1 MVTMRLLAVLFVLLF
16 TMMLVM
22 PALAQE
28 QPQNSQGA
36 QDSVHG
42 ASSAPAKKIGE
53 IRPIPPDEIV
63 KSAEKV
69 GGNIVKLGQGVAAPL
84 VPVLLVAAAALI
96 VIGAAVAGI
105 TKSFLK
111 AGFGVLAGIV
121 VLYLL
126 VFHYDKIVGG
136 LKGLGVGN

>member
-1 MVTMRLLAVLFVLLF
+1 MRLLAVLFVLLF
-16 TMMLVM
+16 AMMLVA

-28 QPQNSQGA
+28 QNSQGA
-36 QDSVHG
+36 QDGIHG
-42 ASSAPAKKIGE
+42 ASGAPAKKIGE

-96 VIGAAVAGI
+96 VVGAAVAGI

>member
-1 MVTMRLLAVLFVLLF
+1 MFTLMMVLA
-16 TMMLVM
+16 T
-22 PALAQE
+22 PAFAQE
-28 QPQNSQGA
+28 HAQNSQGA
-36 QDSVHG
+36 QGSAHG
-42 ASSAPAKKIGE
+42 ASNAPAKKTIDE

-69 GGNIVKLGQGVAAPL
+69 GGNVVKLGQGVAKQL
-84 VPVLLVAAAALI
+84 VPVSLIAAALLI
-96 VIGAAVAGI
+96 LVGAAVASI

-136 LKGLGVGN
+136 FKGLGVGN

>member
-1 MVTMRLLAVLFVLLF
+1 MRLLAVLFVLLF

-22 PALAQE
+22 PALAQD
-28 QPQNSQGA
+28 SQGA
-36 QDSVHG
+36 QDG
-42 ASSAPAKKIGE
+42 AYGAGTPIKKIDE

-69 GGNIVKLGQGVAAPL
+69 GGNVMKLGQGVAKQM
-84 VPVLLVAAAALI
+84 VPVLIVAAAVLI

-136 LKGLGVGN
+136 LKGLGN